1 MNPNLREIADVFL
14 KEIKE
19 TPRLMFSPL
28 AAAWK
33 QIKEN
38 AQPEKPQEQR
48 HSSNDLPPP
57 R

>member
-28 AAAWK
+28 MAAWK

-38 AQPEKPQEQR
+38 SQPEKPQEQR